1 VPIGGATGQMLTKV
15 NATDFNTQ
23 WVKPFLPPAGAM
35 TYAMLEGT
43 Y

>member
-1 VPIGGATGQMLTKV
+1 VLSKTS
-15 NATDFNTQ
+15 ATDFATT
-23 WVKPFLPPAGAM
+23 WTKPFLPPAGAM